1 VSVDEG
7 SALGSLP
14 ERVRSLAEYAGAM
27 ATLLDRAISEI
38 SKLPKRQRDR
48 IARWLLEE
56 ITSERQW
63 EGAFDGSADTL
74 DRLAAEALDEHRRG
88 RSKPLDPRRL

>member
-1 VSVDEG
+1 
-7 SALGSLP
+7 
-14 ERVRSLAEYAGAM
+14 M
-27 ATLLDRAISEI
+27 ATLLDRAMSEI
-38 SKLPKRQRDR
+38 SKLPKRERDR

-56 ITSERQW
+56 IASEKRW
-63 EGAFDGSADTL
+63 DEVLDGSSADL